1 MNASALLFTLSI
13 TAVLGGGW
21 LAVAGWRG
29 WSPSVDRPMP
39 SVARRLFHRLS
50 DRRLTRSLLI
60 ACAAALMVLAVT
72 GWPVAALAAVAA
84 SVAVPRILA
93 GRTAVDRIGRLEALE
108 QWTRRLAD
116 MLSAG
121 RGLEQAIE
129 SSATRNIPAPIASHV
144 QTLARRLTVTR
155 MPAEQ
160 ALRLFADELDDP
172 VADRIAAALILL
184 TRRRGTGASSVLNG
198 LAELVAR
205 DVTDRREV
213 EAARAEHRTTVRWV
227 VGILL
232 VLTAAAVLQRSY
244 VRPFDTGLGQAVLA
258 VIATCY
264 AGAFWWLH
272 RLARPDN
279 GRRFLGTPTA
289 GRETA

>member
-1 MNASALLFTLSI
+1 M
-13 TAVLGGGW
+13 
-21 LAVAGWRG
+21 
-29 WSPSVDRPMP
+29 
-39 SVARRLFHRLS
+39 
-50 DRRLTRSLLI
+50 
-60 ACAAALMVLAVT
+60 
-72 GWPVAALAAVAA
+72 AALAAVAA